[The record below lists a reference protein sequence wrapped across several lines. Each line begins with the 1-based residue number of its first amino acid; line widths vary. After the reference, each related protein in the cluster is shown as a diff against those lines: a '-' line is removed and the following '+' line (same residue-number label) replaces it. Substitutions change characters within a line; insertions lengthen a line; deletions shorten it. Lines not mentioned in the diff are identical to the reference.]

1 MRRSASGR
9 NRITRFPR
17 PGRAAVALPRRLY
30 RSGPIR
36 YRVPRRIARGCTVIN
51 SSSIPILRGSRAA
64 VWPGGF
70 ARLGLPAAVRTPDVL
85 EHGLLPRIGLLL
97 TLIHTLGLV
106 SAVHAVARV
115 QTPQG
120 AIAWALM
127 VVTCSEEDCD
137 ATVE

>member
-1 MRRSASGR
+1 MG
-9 NRITRFPR
+9 
-17 PGRAAVALPRRLY
+17 
-30 RSGPIR
+30 GP
-36 YRVPRRIARGCTVIN
+36 P
-51 SSSIPILRGSRAA
+51 A